1 MDSWMLLA
9 AEAAEAA
16 GDWGGVTQWDLDILH
31 YIADNIQQDFLTP
44 IMLVITHM
52 AKAGIFWILLS
63 AVLIAIKKTRAIGIA
78 CAVALMINVL
88 ACNVIFKPIIARP
101 RPYVFDPSLLNSL
114 LVPEQWDYSFP
125 SGHTSASFATA
136 GVLPFM
142 KAKKRLAIPL
152 LILAVLIGLSRL
164 YVCVHYPTDVICGA
178 ILGLCAAF
186 LSFLVCTK
194 ILEKKLPKKIY
205 EYDFFKKKEAK

>member
-1 MDSWMLLA
+1 MTSWMMLA
-9 AEAAEAA
+9 AEAV
-16 GDWGGVTQWDLDILH
+16 GDLNDLDALDLDILH
-31 YIADNIQQDFLTP
+31 YIADHIQQDFLTP
-44 IMLVITHM
+44 IMVVITHM

-88 ACNVIFKPIIARP
+88 ACNVILKPIIARP
-101 RPYVFDPSLLNSL
+101 RPYVLDPTLLKSL

-142 KAKKRLAIPL
+142 RAKKRLAVPL
-152 LILAVLIGLSRL
+152 LILACLIGLSRL

-178 ILGLCAAF
+178 VLGLIAAF
-186 LSFLVCTK
+186 TSFMVCTR